1 MWPGSSPETHDVMN
15 GALFII
21 SKESKAAN
29 LKLAETWHEMAA
41 CFLFRNDLYA
51 TVQFEKHTWGRTIQ
65 ERLQQRVLSAAGC
78 MLCDRFTDIF
88 ENDQALGDI

>member
-1 MWPGSSPETHDVMN
+1 MN

-41 CFLFRNDLYA
+41 CFFFRNDLYT

-65 ERLQQRVLSAAGC
+65 ERLQQRVLSTAGC
-78 MLCDRFTDIF
+78 VLRDRFTDIF
-88 ENDQALGDI
+88 EKGIKLLEISEKMI